1 MRRVVVT
8 GMGVVTPIGLNV
20 DVFWQNLLHGVSGV
34 SRIEH
39 FDTADFPTKIAGS
52 IKDFQPEA
60 MLGLDRK
67 EIRHMD
73 RFVQFAV
80 AASQM
85 ALAQSGLQITED
97 IANRVGVYIGSGIG
111 GLMTLEEQHRILL
124 ERGPKRV
131 SPFFIPMMI
140 GNMASG
146 QVSILFGAKGP
157 NSAPVSACATS
168 ANAVGDAFK
177 MIGRG
182 IADVMICGGAESTL
196 TPLAFAGFCSAKAL
210 SERNDEPERAS
221 RPFDAG
227 RDGFVMGEGA
237 GILVLEDLEFAMK
250 RGATIIAEVVGYGMS
265 ADAYH
270 LVQPEP
276 NGEGA
281 ARAMQAAIDDAGI
294 RPQDVN
300 YINAHG
306 TSTPLGDL
314 AETKAIKSVFG
325 DHAYQLSV
333 SSTKSMTGH
342 LLGAAGGV
350 EAIASILAIRD
361 HIMPPTINQDD
372 PDAQCDLDY
381 VPNQP
386 KARDLH
392 YTMSNSFGFG
402 GHNASLLFKQY
413 AE

>member
-1 MRRVVVT
+1 
-8 GMGVVTPIGLNV
+8 MGVVTPVGLNV
-20 DVFWQNLLHGVSGV
+20 DDFWNSLLQGVSGI

-39 FDTADFPTKIAGS
+39 FDTTDFPTKIAGS
-52 IKDFQPEA
+52 IKNFQPEA
-60 MLGLDRK
+60 MLNLDRK

-80 AASQM
+80 AASKM
-85 ALAQSGLQITED
+85 ALSHSGLEITED

-111 GLMTLEEQHRILL
+111 GLMTLEEQHRNLL

-168 ANAVGDAFK
+168 ANAIGDAFK
-177 MIGRG
+177 MIERG
-182 IADVMICGGAESTL
+182 IADAMICGGAESTL

-210 SERNDEPERAS
+210 SERNEEPERAS
-221 RPFDAG
+221 RPFDSG

-237 GILVLEDLEFAMK
+237 GILVLEELEFAKK
-250 RGATIIAEVVGYGMS
+250 RGANIIAEVVGYGMS

-270 LVQPEP
+270 LVQPDP
-276 NGEGA
+276 NGDGA
-281 ARAMQAAIDDAGI
+281 ARSMQAAVDDAGI
-294 RPQDVN
+294 SLQDVD

-314 AETKAIKSVFG
+314 AETKAVKTVFG
-325 DHAYQLSV
+325 EHAYKLSV

-342 LLGAAGGV
+342 LLGAAGGI

-361 HIMPPTINQDD
+361 HIMPPTINLDD
-372 PDAQCDLDY
+372 PDPECDLDY

-386 KARDLH
+386 KTKDLT

-402 GHNASLLFKQY
+402 GHNASLIFKKY

>member
-1 MRRVVVT
+1 
-8 GMGVVTPIGLNV
+8 MGVVTPVGLNV
-20 DVFWQNLLHGVSGV
+20 DDFWNSLLHGVSGI

-39 FDTADFPTKIAGS
+39 FDTTDFPTKIAGS

-60 MLGLDRK
+60 MLNLDRK

-80 AASQM
+80 AASKM
-85 ALAQSGLQITED
+85 ALSHSGLQITED

-111 GLMTLEEQHRILL
+111 GLMTLEEQHRNLL

-168 ANAVGDAFK
+168 ANAIGDAFK
-177 MIGRG
+177 MIERG
-182 IADVMICGGAESTL
+182 IADAMICGGAESTL

-210 SERNDEPERAS
+210 SERNEEPERAS
-221 RPFDAG
+221 RPFDSG

-237 GILVLEDLEFAMK
+237 GILVLEELEFAKK
-250 RGATIIAEVVGYGMS
+250 RGANIIAEVVGYGMS

-270 LVQPEP
+270 LVQPDP
-276 NGEGA
+276 NGDGA
-281 ARAMQAAIDDAGI
+281 ARSMQAAVDDAGI
-294 RPQDVN
+294 SPQDVD

-314 AETKAIKSVFG
+314 AETKAVKTVFG
-325 DHAYQLSV
+325 EHAYKLSV

-342 LLGAAGGV
+342 LLGAAGGI

-361 HIMPPTINQDD
+361 HIMPPTINLDD
-372 PDAQCDLDY
+372 PDPECDLDY

-386 KARDLH
+386 KTKDLT

-402 GHNASLLFKQY
+402 GHNASLIFKKY

>member
-1 MRRVVVT
+1 
-8 GMGVVTPIGLNV
+8 MGVVTPVGLNV
-20 DVFWQNLLHGVSGV
+20 DDFWNSLLQGVSGI

-39 FDTADFPTKIAGS
+39 FDTTDFPTKIAGS
-52 IKDFQPEA
+52 IKNFQPEA
-60 MLGLDRK
+60 MLNLDRK

-80 AASQM
+80 AASKM
-85 ALAQSGLQITED
+85 ALSHSGLEITED

-111 GLMTLEEQHRILL
+111 GLMTLEEQHRNLL

-168 ANAVGDAFK
+168 ANAIGDAFK
-177 MIGRG
+177 MIERG
-182 IADVMICGGAESTL
+182 IADAMICGGAESTL

-210 SERNDEPERAS
+210 SERNEEPERAS
-221 RPFDAG
+221 RPFDSG

-237 GILVLEDLEFAMK
+237 GIIVLEELEFAKK
-250 RGATIIAEVVGYGMS
+250 RGANIIAEVVGYGMS

-270 LVQPEP
+270 LVQPDP
-276 NGEGA
+276 NGDGA
-281 ARAMQAAIDDAGI
+281 ARSMQAAVDDAGI
-294 RPQDVN
+294 SLQDVD

-314 AETKAIKSVFG
+314 AETKAVKTVFG
-325 DHAYQLSV
+325 EHAYKLSV

-342 LLGAAGGV
+342 LLGAAGGI

-361 HIMPPTINQDD
+361 HIMPPTINLDD
-372 PDAQCDLDY
+372 PDPECDLDY

-386 KARDLH
+386 KTKDLT

-402 GHNASLLFKQY
+402 GHNASLIFKKY